1 MDLFEDIYNQT
12 EKAVKKDV
20 KLYEA
25 QEQLKGRIKQKV
37 KIEVIQE
44 WLTLD
49 NIFQYAND
57 EELEAIVHSI
67 HNRIL
72 GELIVL
78 GRIPDNIRMTDKE
91 LHKIA
96 KGLRKPQ

>member
-1 MDLFEDIYNQT
+1 MNESTANIDPKYTGNPDEKYPEHWQGIELFRNCFT
-12 EKAVKKDV
+12 
-20 KLYEA
+20 LY
-25 QEQLKGRIKQKV
+25 
-37 KIEVIQE
+37 
-44 WLTLD
+44 
-49 NIFQYAND
+49 NIFKYAKD

-78 GRIPDNIRMTDKE
+78 GRIPDNILMTDKE
-91 LHKIA
+91 LHEVA

>member
-1 MDLFEDIYNQT
+1 MNESKANIDPKYTGNPDEKYPEHWQGIELFR
-12 EKAVKKDV
+12 KCF
-20 KLYEA
+20 
-25 QEQLKGRIKQKV
+25 
-37 KIEVIQE
+37 
-44 WLTLD
+44 TLD

-67 HNRIL
+67 WNRIKY
-72 GELIVL
+72 
-78 GRIPDNIRMTDKE
+78 DNDTGGYISHREAQYVTDKV

>member
-1 MDLFEDIYNQT
+1 MHEPTANIDPKYTGNPDEKYPEHWQGIELFR
-12 EKAVKKDV
+12 KCF
-20 KLYEA
+20 
-25 QEQLKGRIKQKV
+25 
-37 KIEVIQE
+37 
-44 WLTLD
+44 TLD
-49 NIFQYAND
+49 NIFQYASD

-78 GRIPDNIRMTDKE
+78 GRIKIYNNQIPQIPLLMTDKE
-91 LHKIA
+91 LHEVA